1 LNNNCIVTSKNDS
14 FNRSKYVGK
23 IFYIEDYISV
33 ANTADARRLTDE
45 IFKHNEIFISKY
57 DYDGLKITWSWY
69 SDIFQF
75 CIKYL
80 EILKLIEA
88 IDLFNAENID
98 LVGIHP
104 QYKKVLELYF
114 FDKKINASHFVN
126 RRLLFIKEISFNFLM
141 LLYSLVSI
149 SFLSLSNKKRVGSYT
164 GDFVYRGTGSDYRLN
179 HLYKKYHK
187 NKINYIEFIRETT
200 IKNFFLNIFKRKRFA
215 IYFTSIIYF
224 INLFHKKSV
233 YKKKPSNFYES
244 IIFKYHNPNEV
255 FIKSTNLF
263 TKLLKA
269 INISEMVL
277 ISFSSRSAHLRV
289 AAKSIN
295 VKTIGIMHGLQQKE
309 YAVYEFMESY
319 NESMKIGCDV
329 YGVWS
334 PHYLNYFKKYTKIMN
349 LENIYYSGLLRP
361 VEKFDK
367 INSFQRTSLTKIK
380 VLIISE
386 PLVSASEIVPFLKH
400 LLKHDDIEVAIKLRP
415 MVRDTYYEEMKVMFP
430 QSLNLKV
437 FDGKIEDVAHNYDV
451 FLGSN
456 STAVIE
462 ASLYG
467 KVSVLLNT
475 KKFSDYFEM
484 DSLIPGHLFLVKS
497 PENLYDHIISRVNH
511 ENSLKTI
518 IKIRDRFFGDNLD
531 GAQWII
537 DQIE

>member
-1 LNNNCIVTSKNDS
+1 LNNHCIVISKLES

-33 ANTADARRLTDE
+33 ASIADARRLTDE
-45 IFKHNEIFISKY
+45 IFKHNEDFISKY
-57 DYDGLKITWSWY
+57 DYEGLKITWSWY
-69 SDIFQF
+69 SEIFQF

-80 EILKLIEA
+80 EILKLIKA
-88 IDLFNAENID
+88 IDLLNTENID

-114 FDKKINASHFVN
+114 FDKKINVSHFVSG
-126 RRLLFIKEISFNFLM
+126 RVLFIKEISLNLLM

-164 GDFVYRGTGSDYRLN
+164 GDFVYRKTRSDYRLN

-187 NKINYIEFIRETT
+187 HKINYIEFIRETT
-200 IKNFFLNIFKRKRFA
+200 TKNFFLNIFKRKRFA

-233 YKKKPSNFYES
+233 YKKKPSNFFES
-244 IIFKYHNPNEV
+244 IVFKYHNPNEV
-255 FIKSTNLF
+255 FIKSTDLLAKLF
-263 TKLLKA
+263 KA
-269 INISEMVL
+269 INISEIVL
-277 ISFSSRSAHLRV
+277 ISFNSRNAHLGV

-334 PHYLNYFKKYTKIMN
+334 PHYLNYFKKYTKIIN
-349 LENIYYSGLLRP
+349 PENIFYSGLLRP
-361 VEKFDK
+361 VEKFEK
-367 INSFQRTSLTKIK
+367 INSFQRTSLNKIK

-386 PLVSASEIVPFLKH
+386 PLISASEIVPFLKQ

-415 MVRDTYYEEMKVMFP
+415 MVKDAYYEEMKAIFP

-437 FDGKIEDVAHNYDV
+437 FDGKIEDIAHNYDV

-467 KVSVLLNT
+467 KISVLLDT

-484 DSLIPGHLFLVKS
+484 DSLIPGHLLLVKS
-497 PENLYDHIISRVNH
+497 PENLYDNIIGRVNN

>member
-1 LNNNCIVTSKNDS
+1 LKNNCIVTSKNDS
-14 FNRSKYVGK
+14 FNKSKYVGK

-33 ANTADARRLTDE
+33 SNIKDARKLTDE
-45 IFKHNEIFISKY
+45 IFKHNEAFISKY

-80 EILKLIEA
+80 EILKLIKA
-88 IDLFNAENID
+88 IDLLNAENID

-114 FDKKINASHFVN
+114 FDKKINVSDFVN
-126 RRLLFIKEISFNFLM
+126 GRLLFIREILLNLLM
-141 LLYSLVSI
+141 LVYTLVSI
-149 SFLSLSNKKRVGSYT
+149 SFLLLSNKKRVGSYT
-164 GDFVYRGTGSDYRLN
+164 GDFVYKRTGSDYRLH
-179 HLYKKYHK
+179 HLNKKYLKH
-187 NKINYIEFIRETT
+187 KINYIEFIRETST
-200 IKNFFLNIFKRKRFA
+200 KNFFLNIFKRKRFA

-244 IIFKYHNPNEV
+244 IVFKYHNPNEV
-255 FIKSTNLF
+255 FIKSTNLLA
-263 TKLLKA
+263 KLFKA

-277 ISFSSRSAHLRV
+277 ISFNSRNAHLRV

-334 PHYLNYFKKYTKIMN
+334 PHYLNYFKKYTKIIN
-349 LENIYYSGLLRP
+349 SENIYYSGLLRP
-361 VEKFDK
+361 VEKFQK
-367 INSFQRTSLTKIK
+367 INSFKRTSLNKIK
-380 VLIISE
+380 VLLISE
-386 PLVSASEIVPFLKH
+386 PLVSASEIVPFLRQ
-400 LLKHDDIEVAIKLRP
+400 LLEHDDIEVAIKLRP
-415 MVRDTYYEEMKVMFP
+415 MVRDAYYEEMKVIFP

-467 KVSVLLNT
+467 KISVLLDT

-484 DSLIPGHLFLVKS
+484 DSLIPGSLLLVKS
-497 PENLYDHIISRVNH
+497 HENLYDNIIDRVNN
-511 ENSLKTI
+511 ENTLKTI